1 MQQVNLY
8 LPELRPVKEWLT
20 ANTIAFSAL
29 GMVVMLAF
37 IQVISASSLKSF
49 ESNVIVIENQQV
61 ASAARVE
68 KLKNSPLS
76 SNRVVLEQ
84 RIEQLRAAIKSR
96 EFVGLIIEDQNL
108 GNSEGFAAAMTGLA
122 RQSSDSIALSHIRF
136 SAGGDA
142 VELAGEI
149 KRPEDIPLYLQRI
162 QTEKSFFNSRFG
174 LLSVAQEKNSR
185 TGHKFS
191 LGFESL
197 FGETATGGSL

>member
-8 LPELRPVKEWLT
+8 LPGLRPKNEWLT
-20 ANTIAFSAL
+20 ANTIVFSAIGL
-29 GMVVMLAF
+29 TVMLAL
-37 IQVISASSLKSF
+37 IQIITASSLKNF
-49 ESNVIVIENQQV
+49 ESNVVVIENQQV

-68 KLKNSPLS
+68 KQKSSPLS
-76 SNRVVLEQ
+76 SNRIVLEQ
-84 RIEQLRAAIKSR
+84 RIDQLRVAIKSR
-96 EFVGLIIEDQNL
+96 EFVGVIIEDQNL

-136 SAGGDA
+136 SAGGSA

-149 KRPEDIPLYLQRI
+149 KKPEDIPLYLQRI
-162 QTEKSFFNSRFG
+162 QTEKSFFHSRFG
-174 LLSVAQEKNSR
+174 LLSVAQEKNSH

-197 FGETATGGSL
+197 FERTATGGPL

>member
-8 LPELRPVKEWLT
+8 LPELRPTREWLT
-20 ANTIAFSAL
+20 ANTVVFSVI
-29 GMVVMLAF
+29 GMVVILALVQ
-37 IQVISASSLKSF
+37 ITVTGSLKSF
-49 ESNVIVIENQQV
+49 ESNLVVIENQQV

-84 RIEQLRAAIKSR
+84 RIEQLRTAIKSR

-122 RQSSDSIALSHIRF
+122 RQSSDSIALSRIRF

-162 QTEKSFFNSRFG
+162 QTEKSFFHSRFG

-197 FGETATGGSL
+197 FEETATGGSL